1 MGEII
6 QFLTNP
12 YVVLVMLPIISLLFV
27 GALFSSGVN
36 TSGIIAVT
44 LVLTFFIGHIIA
56 GYATFGLL
64 LLFVAGFI
72 CMLVELVV
80 PGMIIG
86 ITGLVLIVISFL
98 YAGANFTFMAYAV
111 AIALILAIIGMVVM
125 MKFFGKKLSVLNRMV
140 LFDSTDTESGYVS
153 NINRTELLQQ
163 TARTVTALRPSGVVM
178 YNGERIDVVSEG
190 NFIDADKEVIFVKVE
205 GSRIVV
211 REKKD

>member
-12 YVVLVMLPIISLLFV
+12 VVVLVILPIISLLFV
-27 GALFSSGVN
+27 IALFSTGMN
-36 TSGIIAVT
+36 ASGIMAMV
-44 LVLTFFIGHIIA
+44 LVIIFFIAHIMA

-64 LLFVAGFI
+64 LLFIAGFI
-72 CMLVELVV
+72 CMFIELVV
-80 PGMIIG
+80 PGMVIG
-86 ITGLVLIVISFL
+86 ITGLILIVISLL
-98 YAGANFTFMAYAV
+98 YAGANFTMTAYAV
-111 AIALILAIIGMVVM
+111 ALALIVAIIGMVVM

-153 NINRTELLQQ
+153 NVNRTDLLNQ
-163 TARTVTALRPSGVVM
+163 TAKTVTALRPSGVVM

-190 NFIDADKEVIFVKVE
+190 NFIEVDQEVTFVKVE

-211 REKKD
+211 RKKEK